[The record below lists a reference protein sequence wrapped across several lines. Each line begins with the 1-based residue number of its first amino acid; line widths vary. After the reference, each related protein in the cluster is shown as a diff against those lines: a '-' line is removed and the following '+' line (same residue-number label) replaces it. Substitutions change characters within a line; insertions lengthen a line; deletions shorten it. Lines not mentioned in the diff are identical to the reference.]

1 MNANIIYVKT
11 SVKKYPQ
18 SLYMYICRETSLIF
32 AGNNRNT

>member
-11 SVKKYPQ
+11 SVKKVSTI
-18 SLYMYICRETSLIF
+18 SLYICRETSLIF

>member
-11 SVKKYPQ
+11 SVKK
-18 SLYMYICRETSLIF
+18 SIHNLFICRETSLIF